1 MIKTTLLDFWGFL
14 KNPMDK
20 QVKNSFKDKIKVIF
34 ILLGVKIL
42 ITLIFIFP
50 LLEWVDTLIPLRKS
64 REDYDK
70 TVVSQFIFIV
80 ILAPIFEELMFRWVL
95 RRQTM
100 IYSITTQRF
109 WDIIFPYLVYLTTIM
124 FGFIHLSNY
133 VNDTQLFYYLAP
145 LIVLSQTIGGL
156 FLAYIRVRFNVF
168 WGMLF
173 HSLWNLF
180 AFSLIV
186 YSHYA
191 SEPYQEKT
199 SHYSIEVTEK
209 YFFEPEQKQVL
220 KIDSLQGKIYKM
232 EVEQYSFQHL
242 LDTLYQKEKYYID
255 DSFIQLKLESKKG
268 VSKQELI
275 EILQKEYEIE
285 ENKKVEN

>member
-1 MIKTTLLDFWGFL
+1 MLKTTLLDFWGFL
-14 KNPMDK
+14 KKPTDK
-20 QVKNSFKDKIKVIF
+20 QAKSSFKDKIKIIF
-34 ILLGVKIL
+34 ILFGVEIL

-50 LLEWVDTLIPLRKS
+50 LLEWIYTLIPLRRS
-64 REDYDK
+64 RLDYDN
-70 TVVSQFIFIV
+70 TAVSQFLFIV

-180 AFSLIV
+180 AFSLII
-186 YSHYA
+186 YSHYT
-191 SEPYQEKT
+191 SEPYQDKT
-199 SHYSIEVTEK
+199 PHYSIEITEK
-209 YFFEPEQKQVL
+209 NFFDPYQKQVL
-220 KIDSLQGKIYKM
+220 KIDSSQGKIYKM

-242 LDTLYQKEKYYID
+242 LDTLYQKEKYHID

-268 VSKQELI
+268 INQQEFLQILEKEFVI
-275 EILQKEYEIE
+275 EKEKSE
-285 ENKKVEN
+285 K